1 MFIASE
7 ADIKNGKVTDVYFD
21 RTLEI
26 IAKENIDKT
35 VKAEVSVKNLPKNYS
50 WGIMC
55 GLEEVAEILSGK
67 KVNVRSI
74 PEGSIFRENDPI
86 IEIEGKYSDF
96 AVFETAI
103 LGILSQESGVA
114 TKSARIRKIVED
126 KTLLSFGARRMHP
139 AIAPAIERAAYIG
152 GCDGISTVAAGKMI
166 GVTPSGTIPHAL
178 ILLASDTLKAAKY
191 FDETVDADIPR
202 VVLIDTFS
210 DEKFEALRV
219 AEELGKKLNAV
230 RLDTPSSRRG
240 NMRKIL
246 QELRWELD
254 LKGFQYVKLFVSGGL
269 DEDSLKD
276 IVDVADG
283 FGVGTSISSATTVD
297 FSLDI
302 VEINGTPIAKKG
314 KRSGSKSLL
323 RCNRC
328 FNSSVVPFT
337 ASTDKECVCGGK
349 MTDILEYVM
358 RDGKLLYDA
367 PSVKDIRNRCI
378 REIKYVN

>member
-1 MFIASE
+1 MFIATD
-7 ADIKNGKVTDVYFD
+7 ADIKNGRVTDVYFD

-26 IAKENIDKT
+26 IAKKNIDKT
-35 VKAEVSVKNLPKNYS
+35 VKAEVSVKKLPKNYS
-50 WGIMC
+50 WGVMC
-55 GLEEVAEILSGK
+55 GLEEVVEILSGK

-86 IEIEGKYSDF
+86 MEIEGKYSDF

-114 TKSARIRKIVED
+114 TKSARIRKIADGKSV
-126 KTLLSFGARRMHP
+126 LSFGARRMHP

-191 FDETVDADIPR
+191 FDETVDVNVPR
-202 VVLIDTFS
+202 IVLIDTFS

-219 AEELGKKLNAV
+219 AEELGKRLNAV

-254 LKGFQYVKLFVSGGL
+254 LKGFFNVQLFASGGL

-276 IVDVADG
+276 IVDAADG

-297 FSLDI
+297 FSLDL
-302 VEINGTPIAKKG
+302 VEINGTPMAKKG

-328 FNSSVVPFT
+328 FNSTVVPF
-337 ASTDKECVCGGK
+337 AVSTDKECGCGGK
-349 MTDILEYVM
+349 MTDILEYIM

-367 PSVKDIRNRCI
+367 PSVKDIRNRCM
-378 REIKYVN
+378 REIKHVD